1 MKIVEVSRRGFTIDG
16 IIDNEVRARNFGG
29 VEKKVGN
36 RTVNGEGRRNFLLYV
51 SEEVAEQMKEM
62 GCEVRYTT
70 PRDENDVPRPFVSM
84 NLSYFLKPVEVHLIS
99 NGVDTLLDE
108 NHVYQLNDVD
118 FKNLGLVV
126 ELGKEKEHQNGVKYI
141 PMFVSQVWAEIV
153 PSYFANRYSYLN
165 SQIPEPDNLPFD

>member
-16 IIDNEVRARNFGG
+16 IIDSEVRARNFGG

-36 RTVNGEGRRNFLLYV
+36 RTVNTEGRRNFLLYV
-51 SEEVAEQMKEM
+51 SDEVAEQLKEM

-70 PRDENDVPRPFVSM
+70 PRDENDIPRPFVSM
-84 NLSYFLKPVEVHLIS
+84 NLSYYLKPVEVHMIA
-99 NGVDTLLDE
+99 NGVDTPLDE

-141 PMFVSQVWAEIV
+141 PLFISQVWAEIV

-165 SQIPEPDNLPFD
+165 NQAPELETTPF

>member
-16 IIDNEVRARNFGG
+16 IIDSEVRARNFGG
-29 VEKKVGN
+29 IEKKVGN

-70 PRDENDVPRPFVSM
+70 PRDENDIPRPFVSM
-84 NLSYFLKPVEVHLIS
+84 NLSYYLKPVEVHLIS
-99 NGVDTLLDE
+99 NGIDTLLDE

-141 PMFVSQVWAEIV
+141 PMFVSQIWAEIV

-165 SQIPEPDNLPFD
+165 SQIPEPEVTPF